1 MTMTPEEI
9 NDIRAGKLINY
20 KNLSTD
26 YLANKLVEI
35 EDELAK
41 QNTYASDRINN
52 LQSIVYDEQRLFR
65 NFKEEAVTV
74 IMDSDALDDGEKVEL
89 LEQLGLEPPVR
100 TYTISFTVEI
110 GHTVN
115 IDDVESSMIDAVY
128 GCQDDDI
135 DIDHYDTSEG

>member
-9 NDIRAGKLINY
+9 NEIREGRLINY
-20 KNLSTD
+20 KLLSTD
-26 YLANKLVEI
+26 YLANKLIEI

-41 QNTYASDRINN
+41 QKTYSHDRINN

-100 TYTISFTVEI
+100 SYTISFTVEI
-110 GHTVN
+110 GHSVN

>member
-9 NDIRAGKLINY
+9 NDIREGKLINY
-20 KNLSTD
+20 KLLSTD
-26 YLANKLVEI
+26 YLANKLIEI

-41 QNTYASDRINN
+41 QKTYSHDRINN

-100 TYTISFTVEI
+100 SYTISFTVEI

-135 DIDHYDTSEG
+135 DIDHYDTSEA

>member
-9 NDIRAGKLINY
+9 NDIREGKLINY
-20 KNLSTD
+20 KLLSTD
-26 YLANKLVEI
+26 YLANKLIEI

-41 QNTYASDRINN
+41 QKTYAHDRINN

>member
-1 MTMTPEEI
+1 MTITPEEI
-9 NDIRAGKLINY
+9 NNIREGKLINY
-20 KNLSTD
+20 KLLSTD
-26 YLANKLVEI
+26 YLANKLIEI

-41 QNTYASDRINN
+41 QQTYSHDRINN

-100 TYTISFTVEI
+100 SYTISFTVEI

-135 DIDHYDTSEG
+135 DIDHYDTSEA

>member
-9 NDIRAGKLINY
+9 NDIREGRLINY
-20 KNLSTD
+20 KLLSTD
-26 YLANKLVEI
+26 YLANKLIEI

-41 QNTYASDRINN
+41 QKTYAHDRINN

>member
-9 NDIRAGKLINY
+9 NEIREGRLINY
-20 KNLSTD
+20 KLLSTD
-26 YLANKLVEI
+26 YLANKLIEI

-41 QNTYASDRINN
+41 QKTYSHDRINN

-135 DIDHYDTSEG
+135 DIEHYDTSEG

>member
-9 NDIRAGKLINY
+9 NDIREGKLINY
-20 KNLSTD
+20 KLLSTD
-26 YLANKLVEI
+26 YLANKLIEI

-41 QNTYASDRINN
+41 QKTYSHDRINN

-89 LEQLGLEPPVR
+89 LEQLGLEPPVKS
-100 TYTISFTVEI
+100 YTISFTVEI

-135 DIDHYDTSEG
+135 DIDHYDTSEA

>member
-1 MTMTPEEI
+1 MTITPEET
-9 NDIRAGKLINY
+9 NDIKVSRISNY
-20 KNLSTD
+20 SLWSIE
-26 YLANKLVEI
+26 YLANKLVEV

-41 QNTYASDRINN
+41 QQTHSSNRINN

-100 TYTISFTVEI
+100 SYTISFTVEI

>member
-9 NDIRAGKLINY
+9 NDIREGKLINY
-20 KNLSTD
+20 KLLSTD
-26 YLANKLVEI
+26 YLANKLIEI

-41 QNTYASDRINN
+41 QQTYSHDRINN

-100 TYTISFTVEI
+100 SYTISFTVEI

>member
-9 NDIRAGKLINY
+9 DDIKAGRISNY
-20 KNLSTD
+20 SVWSVE
-26 YLANKLVEI
+26 YLANNLVEM

-41 QNTYASDRINN
+41 QKTYAHDRINN

-74 IMDSDALDDGEKVEL
+74 IMDSGALDDGEKVEL

-128 GCQDDDI
+128 GCQDDNI